1 MENKLLQ
8 LSLDFQ
14 NTTDIRIATTT
25 HRVIRENVAINNEVI
40 ITKIHINVTYI

>member
-25 HRVIRENVAINNEVI
+25 HRVIRENVAINNEV
-40 ITKIHINVTYI
+40 NVKDLYKCNL